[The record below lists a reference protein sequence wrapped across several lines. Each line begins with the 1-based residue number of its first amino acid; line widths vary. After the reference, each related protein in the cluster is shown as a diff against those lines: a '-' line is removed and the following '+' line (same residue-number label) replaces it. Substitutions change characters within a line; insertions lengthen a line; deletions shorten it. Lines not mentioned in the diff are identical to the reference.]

1 MPDNPNPTFY
11 ALTISRQ
18 HVARVE
24 KKIQS
29 YLGEEK
35 GGILKPIQLNKYV
48 IVRSALKAMR
58 PKHDSVPAMLDFL
71 RKLPNVIQ
79 VQPLTGKQLRDQYA
93 AGLLDPDDPEA
104 DADLPDD
111 GIPQHLIFV
120 KAKAAWDFL
129 EEQGRADALT
139 EIEVAHL
146 DTGIT
151 RHPVFGRWKDGR
163 TATIRPDLGIN
174 YIDRGGAPFDPVAT
188 NYAGQRGHGTKTA
201 SVLAGMAPRAL
212 YGMARGVTL
221 IPYRVTNTS
230 VIDTFAD
237 TPIDRALDHAWSANG
252 CRVASVSLGD
262 PCSPSPRTARAIE
275 EAYRRGMI
283 VVAAAGNV
291 TAEVTFPGSHP
302 CTVTAGGVN
311 LDSTPWAGGSRGAMV
326 DLCAPASSI
335 LRAETVVFDLKDK
348 YAYGHQGDG
357 TSYATALVAGAA
369 ALWLARWGA
378 DALDAKYGGWRTVEA
393 FRAAVKGAAR
403 KPQGWNSN
411 KFGAG
416 ILDAEA
422 LLRAGLPD
430 PATLKP
436 RLA

>member
-35 GGILKPIQLNKYV
+35 GGILKPIQLHKYV

-104 DADLPDD
+104 DIDLPDD
-111 GIPQHLIFV
+111 GIPEHLTFV

-129 EEQGRADALT
+129 AEQGREDALS

-146 DTGIT
+146 DTGVT

-174 YIDRGGAPFDPVAT
+174 YIGGGAPFDPVAT

-201 SVLAGMAPRAL
+201 SVLAGTAPRAL
-212 YGMARGVTL
+212 FGMARGVTL
-221 IPYRVTNTS
+221 
-230 VIDTFAD
+230 F
-237 TPIDRALDHAWSANG
+237 PIVSRTRASST
-252 CRVASVSLGD
+252 R
-262 PCSPSPRTARAIE
+262 SPTRRSTARSTMRGARTGAASPRSVWAIRAVPRHARRAQ
-275 EAYRRGMI
+275 
-283 VVAAAGNV
+283 
-291 TAEVTFPGSHP
+291 
-302 CTVTAGGVN
+302 
-311 LDSTPWAGGSRGAMV
+311 STRP
-326 DLCAPASSI
+326 
-335 LRAETVVFDLKDK
+335 T
-348 YAYGHQGDG
+348 
-357 TSYATALVAGAA
+357 GAA
-369 ALWLARWGA
+369 
-378 DALDAKYGGWRTVEA
+378 
-393 FRAAVKGAAR
+393 
-403 KPQGWNSN
+403 
-411 KFGAG
+411 
-416 ILDAEA
+416 
-422 LLRAGLPD
+422 
-430 PATLKP
+430 
-436 RLA
+436 